1 MKIRINDRPDIQEIE
16 VIINCVADDPLV
28 NKIISALNTVDA
40 KLLCRRQGETF
51 QLGLAD
57 ILYIESVDR
66 KTFLY
71 TEEQVYETDRR
82 LYELEDYLKDH
93 SFFRTS
99 KTTIINLRRTKSIRP
114 EIGARLLLTMDNQEK
129 IIVSRQ
135 YAGSIKHALGVK
147 GDTSKIYRRFFNC
160 SHQRSYILCGHPF
173 SLWSLFCWV
182 RGLECGY
189 SNAVYVKS
197 IANPHPYEQL
207 AVFPCCYAFLLAIR
221 CWNCCAGLLLFGSMQ
236 EVTHSV
242 DYERCALFPSLF
254 PDEVRRCTW

>member
-40 KLLCRRQGETF
+40 KLLCRRQGEIF

-99 KTTIINLRRTKSIRP
+99 KATIINLRRTKSIRP

-147 GDTSKIYRRFFNC
+147 
-160 SHQRSYILCGHPF
+160 
-173 SLWSLFCWV
+173 
-182 RGLECGY
+182 
-189 SNAVYVKS
+189 
-197 IANPHPYEQL
+197 
-207 AVFPCCYAFLLAIR
+207 
-221 CWNCCAGLLLFGSMQ
+221 
-236 EVTHSV
+236 
-242 DYERCALFPSLF
+242 
-254 PDEVRRCTW
+254 

>member
-82 LYELEDYLKDH
+82 LYELEDYLKRDGWTRDKRLKVIA
-93 SFFRTS
+93 FRWRYLQPGEV
-99 KTTIINLRRTKSIRP
+99 KAPEQAP
-114 EIGARLLLTMDNQEK
+114 EIDG
-129 IIVSRQ
+129 
-135 YAGSIKHALGVK
+135 
-147 GDTSKIYRRFFNC
+147 
-160 SHQRSYILCGHPF
+160 
-173 SLWSLFCWV
+173 
-182 RGLECGY
+182 
-189 SNAVYVKS
+189 
-197 IANPHPYEQL
+197 
-207 AVFPCCYAFLLAIR
+207 
-221 CWNCCAGLLLFGSMQ
+221 
-236 EVTHSV
+236 
-242 DYERCALFPSLF
+242 EREPLPG
-254 PDEVRRCTW
+254 

>member
-99 KTTIINLRRTKSIRP
+99 KTTII
-114 EIGARLLLTMDNQEK
+114 GARLLLTMDNQEK

-147 GDTSKIYRRFFNC
+147 
-160 SHQRSYILCGHPF
+160 
-173 SLWSLFCWV
+173 
-182 RGLECGY
+182 
-189 SNAVYVKS
+189 
-197 IANPHPYEQL
+197 
-207 AVFPCCYAFLLAIR
+207 
-221 CWNCCAGLLLFGSMQ
+221 
-236 EVTHSV
+236 
-242 DYERCALFPSLF
+242 
-254 PDEVRRCTW
+254 

>member
-114 EIGARLLLTMDNQEK
+114 EIGARL
-129 IIVSRQ
+129 
-135 YAGSIKHALGVK
+135 
-147 GDTSKIYRRFFNC
+147 
-160 SHQRSYILCGHPF
+160 
-173 SLWSLFCWV
+173 
-182 RGLECGY
+182 
-189 SNAVYVKS
+189 
-197 IANPHPYEQL
+197 
-207 AVFPCCYAFLLAIR
+207 
-221 CWNCCAGLLLFGSMQ
+221 
-236 EVTHSV
+236 
-242 DYERCALFPSLF
+242 
-254 PDEVRRCTW
+254 

>member
-57 ILYIESVDR
+57 ILYIESVD
-66 KTFLY
+66 

-147 GDTSKIYRRFFNC
+147 
-160 SHQRSYILCGHPF
+160 
-173 SLWSLFCWV
+173 
-182 RGLECGY
+182 
-189 SNAVYVKS
+189 
-197 IANPHPYEQL
+197 
-207 AVFPCCYAFLLAIR
+207 
-221 CWNCCAGLLLFGSMQ
+221 
-236 EVTHSV
+236 
-242 DYERCALFPSLF
+242 
-254 PDEVRRCTW
+254 

>member
-135 YAGSIKHALGVK
+135 YAGSPLITEQSAG
-147 GDTSKIYRRFFNC
+147 RRQKKKSRRNADIISC
-160 SHQRSYILCGHPF
+160 AQEAAARF
-173 SLWSLFCWV
+173 S
-182 RGLECGY
+182 E
-189 SNAVYVKS
+189 
-197 IANPHPYEQL
+197 PP
-207 AVFPCCYAFLLAIR
+207 
-221 CWNCCAGLLLFGSMQ
+221 LLLLP
-236 EVTHSV
+236 TK
-242 DYERCALFPSLF
+242 
-254 PDEVRRCTW
+254 